1 MLRRMF
7 PSWIMCSP
15 GEHQCSPGEH
25 LQCQQNKSQYQAV
38 IPHFSSFSS
47 IYSILEEGNMIWTL
61 CKSYCDHLFF
71 WMWLLF
77 CLQFV
82 YLDRVRLV
90 DKKASWN
97 GYISSSVFN
106 EHKLQ
111 LILHNITWAEASIN
125 FTLHPIYL
133 TVTNVSIQID
143 IHAKTGLYKTCYI
156 INQRAS

>member
-1 MLRRMF
+1 MF

-25 LQCQQNKSQYQAV
+25 LQCQQNKSQYQV
-38 IPHFSSFSS
+38 TPHFHHFPPFTHFLRRGTCFGPLSH
-47 IYSILEEGNMIWTL
+47 M
-61 CKSYCDHLFF
+61 SYCDHLFF
-71 WMWLLF
+71 WMWLLL
-77 CLQFV
+77 CLEFV

-143 IHAKTGLYKTCYI
+143 LHAKTGLYKTCYI
-156 INQRAS
+156 INQSSS